1 MPATRD
7 EPGFEGRV
15 RRLAPD
21 RSRPAA
27 TKTTMRF
34 SRAFARTAATS
45 VAALTLLALAPP
57 ARAGDPIP
65 PILPTGS
72 PSPSASPSSSPRPSS
87 TPSAKPA
94 PKPSARP
101 QARPAPNGPAPDR
114 YDGPTSAAVAYWLN
128 LPKTPARTTQPLLD
142 LLAAGLPP
150 GMSLDRTTIVRGV
163 WRFPIAGY
171 TWYQDD
177 WAAPRYE
184 PYFHMHEGT
193 DLFAQDGTPVVAAAG
208 GVISKLMNG
217 SIGGVSI
224 WLTADDGT
232 VYYYGHLRSYAPGL
246 TQGAR
251 VTIGQVIATVGDTG
265 IAAGTYPHV
274 HFEVHPGGGK
284 AVNPKPFLDRWL
296 FEAEARA
303 QDALRRAAALTAS
316 ARIGAARWGSL
327 FDLLAAPAAPAASSW
342 AAFAGSP
349 VAAADHALARIAYSI
364 DWNAAPA
371 ASAQPSLPPVTPALV
386 DGSVIAGPHG
396 PRTFDRI

>member
-1 MPATRD
+1 MHSP
-7 EPGFEGRV
+7 
-15 RRLAPD
+15 
-21 RSRPAA
+21 
-27 TKTTMRF
+27 
-34 SRAFARTAATS
+34 RAFARTAAAS
-45 VAALTLLALAPP
+45 VAVLALLALAAP
-57 ARAGDPIP
+57 AHADDPIP

-72 PSPSASPSSSPRPSS
+72 PSPSPSSKPSPKPSS
-87 TPSAKPA
+87 KPA
-94 PKPSARP
+94 SKPSARP
-101 QARPAPNGPAPDR
+101 QARPAPKGPAPDP
-114 YDGPTSAAVAYWLN
+114 YDGPKSAAIAYWLN

-142 LLAAGLPP
+142 LLAATLPP
-150 GMSLDRTTIVRGV
+150 GMTLDRTTIVRGV

-193 DLFAQDGTPVVAAAG
+193 DLFAQDGTPVVAAAA

-246 TQGAR
+246 TQGMR

-265 IAAGTYPHV
+265 VAAGTYPHV

-303 QDALRRAAALTAS
+303 QEALRRAAALTAS

-327 FDLLAAPAAPAASSW
+327 FDLLAAPAAPPAASW
-342 AAFAGSP
+342 AAFAGAP
-349 VAAADHALARIAYSI
+349 AAAADHALARIAYSI
-364 DWNAAPA
+364 DWDAAPA
-371 ASAQPSLPPVTPALV
+371 ATRPQPVAPPVTPALV
-386 DGSVIAGPHG
+386 DGGLLAGPPG
-396 PRTFDRI
+396 PRTFDGI